1 MEALLINE
9 KLLYVQYHLPG
20 GVSQELK
27 VVAGRQPAVLGWVRR
42 LFAARSVE
50 YIHIYKHATHRS
62 SPLADLVSMVLK
74 VTATHNAAH
83 RVYLICLN
91 K

>member
-42 LFAARSVE
+42 LFLARLVQ
-50 YIHIYKHATHRS
+50 YIHIYKLATHRS
-62 SPLADLVSMVLK
+62 LPLADLGQCGAEGYRHAQRCTPCVLDMP
-74 VTATHNAAH
+74 
-83 RVYLICLN
+83 
-91 K
+91 